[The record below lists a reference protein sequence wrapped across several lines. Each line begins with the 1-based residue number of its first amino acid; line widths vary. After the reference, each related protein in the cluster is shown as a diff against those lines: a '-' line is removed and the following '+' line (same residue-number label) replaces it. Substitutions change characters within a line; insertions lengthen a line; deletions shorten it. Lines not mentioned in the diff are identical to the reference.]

1 MIFYKVNM
9 YFDLGDISI
18 KGSGYTLDKP
28 QSFRD
33 ISHLIPKWVFEF
45 CKSRGDNIVEKVAFH
60 SFYFDVSKS
69 DVIDLLNPQET
80 FTVHDVYEEVS

>member
-45 CKSRGDNIVEKVAFH
+45 FKGRGENIVERASFH
-60 SFYFDVSKS
+60 SSSFTVSES

-80 FTVHDVYEEVS
+80 FTVHDVYEE